1 MTGKRFTGPLVVCPP
16 PPPPHTKQLPP
27 PTLWACPPPPPLPP
41 VVAKV
46 KMPYTAQGDGQLS
59 LKPGQVIRVRQQRND
74 GWWEGELQSRGQK
87 KQVGWFPSTHV
98 ELLPSSSKRRENP
111 PPSRSISIASTVS
124 AISTT
129 STAVQEQAPSELSST
144 TRSGGR
150 LCLHVCS
157 D

>member
-1 MTGKRFTGPLVVCPP
+1 MCAPAH
-16 PPPPHTKQLPP
+16 PPHKAT
-27 PTLWACPPPPPLPP
+27 PTSYNVGVSSSPSPSP

-46 KMPYTAQGDGQLS
+46 KKSYTAQGDGQLS
-59 LKPGQVIRVRQQRND
+59 LKPGQVIRVRQQRDD

-98 ELLPSSSKRRENP
+98 ELLPSSSRRRENP
-111 PPSRSISIASTVS
+111 PVSRSISTASTVS
-124 AISTT
+124 GVSTA

-144 TRSGGR
+144 TRSGGQ

-157 D
+157 DGSGQKTNFVE